1 MRNGK
6 MVSIVTRIVDWCALF
21 RALYVDHR
29 KATSTAVHL
38 MSVRGY
44 CIQIA
49 CIAWPLNMVYLFT
62 NHPLHYTALHHRDT
76 GLVSPVTP
84 IHHAPLPPAPR
95 PQAPAIT
102 SVCPRGTS
110 ARSRPPGL

>member
-6 MVSIVTRIVDWCALF
+6 MVSIVTRMVDWCALF

-29 KATSTAVHL
+29 KAKNPISTAVHL

-49 CIAWPLNMVYLFT
+49 CIAWPLNMVYQSPIT
-62 NHPLHYTALHHRDT
+62 LHCT
-76 GLVSPVTP
+76 
-84 IHHAPLPPAPR
+84 
-95 PQAPAIT
+95 T
-102 SVCPRGTS
+102 S
-110 ARSRPPGL
+110 